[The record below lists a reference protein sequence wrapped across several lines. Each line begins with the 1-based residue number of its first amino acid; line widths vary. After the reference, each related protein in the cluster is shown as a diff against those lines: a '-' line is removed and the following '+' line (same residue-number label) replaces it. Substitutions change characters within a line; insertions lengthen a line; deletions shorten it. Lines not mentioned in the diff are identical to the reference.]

1 LSGNDSKKP
10 LKKRIIEVLGYL
22 VSGIALYFVYKYVI
36 NIDLEA
42 AKQKLSYTWI
52 PLLLVFISIYI
63 VLMGFLATGWR
74 YMLELLH
81 GSSLPKWRIIGIYT
95 KTQIYK
101 YIPSNLMHVIARIYF
116 ATKLGPSKTNVVQSY
131 FLEIVF
137 MVLIGLI
144 IVLTTV
150 YTGSFTLSDELILK
164 FKTALAGG
172 GKVFSYGILIF
183 GVVAIAFYL
192 VKALRNYKSAF
203 SSDNLMRI
211 FKLFILLVCF
221 FFGMGCVEYFVFS
234 GLLGMDIGFLYVVSL
249 FTITWLGMFIIPGA
263 PGGIGIREFIVIA
276 LLSPIYGP
284 DDPTIGIL
292 IFRVITVLG
301 DALLLPIGTI
311 FVPEELSEAK
321 EV

>member
-1 LSGNDSKKP
+1 MSGNDTKKT

-52 PLLLVFISIYI
+52 PLLLVFIAIYI
-63 VLMGFLATGWR
+63 VLMSFLATGWR

-192 VKALRNYKSAF
+192 IKALRNYKSAF

-211 FKLFILLVCF
+211 VKLFVLLVCF